1 MASDRSRGV
10 LLGLYRAALAAVD
23 GERCVASQLRAQPLP
38 GPVWAVAIGKAA
50 SAMLAGAFAVLG
62 ERLEHA
68 LLVTQHGYVQTRD
81 FPRTEI
87 LEAAHPVPDATS
99 LAAGERLLGVLA
111 TAPANITWLFLIS
124 GGASSLV
131 EVLPARVTL
140 ADMQRVNRWLL
151 ASGLPIEQMNAVRRR
166 LSRIKGGRLRAYL
179 GGRPAR
185 VLSIS
190 DVPGDDPAI
199 IGSGLLH
206 ATASEFAA
214 ALEFAALPEPLPA
227 WLHALIDQTD
237 TTPEG
242 VPVAP
247 IDTAIVARLD
257 QALDAV
263 ARGAN
268 DLGYRLVRAPERLR
282 GDAVEAGRHIAATLI
297 AGAPGIY
304 LWGGETT
311 VCLPERPGRGGR
323 CQQLALAAAQ
333 ALAGQSG
340 MYLLAAGTDGSD
352 GPSDSPDDSDVAG
365 ACVDGQTIE
374 RGTVEGFDA
383 DIALMQAD
391 AGRFLEAAGDL
402 LDTGPTGT
410 NVTDVVIGLK
420 TVAN

>member
-1 MASDRSRGV
+1 MASDRSREV

-23 GERCVASQLRAQPLP
+23 GERCVASQLRAQPLD
-38 GPVWAVAIGKAA
+38 GPIWAVAIGKAA

-62 ERLEHA
+62 EQLEHA
-68 LLVTQHGYVQTRD
+68 LLVTKHGHVQARP

-99 LAAGERLLGVLA
+99 LAAGERLLDVLA
-111 TAPANITWLFLIS
+111 TAPANISWLFLIS

-131 EVLPARVTL
+131 EVLPTAMTL
-140 ADMQRVNRWLL
+140 ADMQRANQWLL

-166 LSRIKGGRLRAYL
+166 LSRIKGGRLRDYL

-185 VLSIS
+185 VLLIS

-206 ATASEFAA
+206 AASAA
-214 ALEFAALPEPLPA
+214 ADALPAQLPA
-227 WLHALIDQTD
+227 WLNALCAQTD
-237 TTPEG
+237 AMPAE
-242 VPVAP
+242 VSAAH
-247 IDTAIVARLD
+247 IDTAVVARLD

-263 ARGAN
+263 ARGAAA
-268 DLGYRLVRAPERLR
+268 LGYRVVRAPERLH
-282 GDAVEAGRHIAATLI
+282 GDAVEAGRNIAATLI
-297 AGAPGIY
+297 AGTPGVY

-311 VCLPERPGRGGR
+311 VRLPEQPGRGGR

-333 ALAGQSG
+333 VLAEQPGIC
-340 MYLLAAGTDGSD
+340 LLAAGTDGSD
-352 GPSDSPDDSDVAG
+352 GPSDVAG
-365 ACVDGQTIE
+365 ACVDGWTLA
-374 RGTVEGFDA
+374 RGALDGFNA
-383 DIALMQAD
+383 ASALQQAD

-420 TVAN
+420 TVEN